1 MTTLSK
7 TKCGNRYY
15 SKCITIKLSLVQK
28 QRIQNPNLRR
38 IMSKELAVEIIVL
51 SYAIN
56 YAGIINL
63 KTVDPNVRSRK

>member
-1 MTTLSK
+1 
-7 TKCGNRYY
+7 
-15 SKCITIKLSLVQK
+15 
-28 QRIQNPNLRR
+28 
-38 IMSKELAVEIIVL
+38 MSKELAVEIIVL